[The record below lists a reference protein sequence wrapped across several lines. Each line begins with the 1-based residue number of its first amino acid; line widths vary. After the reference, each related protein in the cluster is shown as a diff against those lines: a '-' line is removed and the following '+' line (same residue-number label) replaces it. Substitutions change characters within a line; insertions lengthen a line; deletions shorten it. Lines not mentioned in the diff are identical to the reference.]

1 MSAPLPKLCLV
12 VTTPLIVHFFLKP
25 HVVALSRHF
34 EVTLVSNPAN
44 DSYLPPLDVP
54 VRHVAVGI
62 ERKISLLHDLAA
74 LFGLYRLFRRER
86 FDLVVSAAPK
96 AGLLGMLGAFCAGVK
111 RRVHIFQGEV
121 WASRRGVMR
130 AVLKTADRMTV
141 ACATHVLAVGPG
153 EKRFLEEE
161 GIVRPGV
168 IDVLGA
174 GSIGGV
180 DMRRFRPDPALRQD
194 FRTVNGIPEDATVC
208 LFIGRLTT
216 DKGVFDLAR
225 AFTTCGG
232 ENPRLWLVLAGPDED
247 GIAASLRSVLAGD
260 VARRMLIHGFTP
272 APERYLAA
280 ADFLC
285 LPSYREGFPM
295 VILEAAASGLPSIG
309 SQIYGVRD
317 AIVDGETGL
326 LVPPG
331 DAAQLAAAMS
341 RLACDEEMRRR
352 LASAARAR
360 VEREFSQA
368 KVVAGYVDYLR
379 GLPDAR

>member
-44 DSYLPPLDVP
+44 DSYLPPLDLP

-62 ERKISLLHDLAA
+62 ERKISLLRDLAA

-141 ACATHVLAVGPG
+141 AC
-153 EKRFLEEE
+153 
-161 GIVRPGV
+161 V

-194 FRTVNGIPEDATVC
+194 FRTANGIPEDATVC

-225 AFTTCGG
+225 AFATCGG

-260 VARRMLIHGFTP
+260 VARRILIHGFTP

-309 SQIYGVRD
+309 SQIYGVSD

-341 RLACDEEMRRR
+341 RLACDEERRRR

>member
-1 MSAPLPKLCLV
+1 LPKLCLV

-25 HVVALSRHF
+25 HVAALSRHF

-44 DSYLPPLDVP
+44 DSYLPPLDLP
-54 VRHVAVGI
+54 ARHVAVGI
-62 ERKISLLHDLAA
+62 ARKISPLRDLAA

-96 AGLLGMLGAFCAGVK
+96 AGLLGMLAAFCAGVK

-121 WASRRGVMR
+121 WASRQGALR
-130 AVLKTADRMTV
+130 ALLKTADRITV
-141 ACATHVLAVGPG
+141 ACATHVLAVGMS
-153 EKRFLEEE
+153 ERRFLEEE
-161 GIVRPGV
+161 GITRPGV

-180 DMRRFRPDPALRQD
+180 DTHRFRPDPALRRD
-194 FRTVNGIPEDATVC
+194 FRIANGIPEDATVC
-208 LFIGRLTT
+208 LFIGRLTA
-216 DKGVFDLAR
+216 DKGVLDLAQ
-225 AFTTCGG
+225 AFAASGN
-232 ENPRLWLVLAGPDED
+232 ENLKLWLILAGPDED
-247 GIAASLRSVLAGD
+247 GIAPALRSALAGD
-260 VARRMLIHGFTP
+260 VARRMLIHGFTS
-272 APERYLAA
+272 APEHYLAA

-309 SQIYGVRD
+309 SHIYGVSD
-317 AIVDGETGL
+317 AIIDGETGL

-331 DAAQLAAAMS
+331 DAAKLAAAMS
-341 RLACDEEMRRR
+341 RLAADEDLRRR
-352 LASAARAR
+352 LAAAARAR
-360 VEREFSQA
+360 VEKEFLQA

-379 GLPDAR
+379 GVLDGR